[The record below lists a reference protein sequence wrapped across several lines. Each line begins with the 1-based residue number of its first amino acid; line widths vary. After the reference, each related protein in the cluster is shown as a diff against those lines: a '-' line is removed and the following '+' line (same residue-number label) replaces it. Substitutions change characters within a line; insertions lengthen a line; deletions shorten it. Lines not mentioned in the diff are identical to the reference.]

1 MQLSKHKNH
10 RNSKYLAWLRT
21 QKCAVSGQGAQCAHH
36 IRLGTNGGTG
46 IKPSDYFCIPLLNEY
61 HVSGPSALHII
72 GEETF
77 LSNFGLD
84 PKKLFIQYLKDYLA
98 QNLEVYYMLERKSD
112 EEVIKDLI
120 ELIEEKM
127 PKLHKAPKKAPKK
140 TPKKAPKNPKSL
152 SKSPTSKSL
161 KGDPYYEKAKELKR
175 ERDKELRKKLK
186 EDAPSKPKSQPK
198 TRPKIK
204 AKKKVP
210 NKVSTSLKGDPY
222 YERAKELKRQR
233 DKEMRRKL
241 KERMRAKKD
250 E

>member
-127 PKLHKAPKKAPKK
+127 PKLHKAPKK